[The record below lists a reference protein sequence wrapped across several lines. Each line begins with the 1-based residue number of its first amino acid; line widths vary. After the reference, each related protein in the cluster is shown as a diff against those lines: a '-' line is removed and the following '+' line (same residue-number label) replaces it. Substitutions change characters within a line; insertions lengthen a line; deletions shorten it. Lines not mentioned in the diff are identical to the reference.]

1 MRTSKKI
8 PKVICLFGMPGAG
21 KGTIGILLS
30 ERLNYYYF
38 ETSKI
43 LEESFLTQ
51 KNKVYTIEGKKY
63 SVLEEKKLWLQGK
76 LCSPPFVTFLVKE
89 KIKQLKKEG
98 KNLILSGSPRTL
110 FEAEKILPLI
120 EKLYGKEN
128 ILVVFLK
135 ITEKET
141 LFRNSHRRICELL
154 RHPILY
160 LKDNKNLK
168 YCPLDG
174 SRLIKRKGL
183 DDPKTI
189 RKRIK
194 EFYEKTLPVLDFFKK
209 RKIKIVEIN
218 ACPPPAKVFE
228 DVLKALNLN

>member
-1 MRTSKKI
+1 MTKSKKI
-8 PKVICLFGMPGAG
+8 PKIICLFGMPGAG

-30 ERLNYYYF
+30 EKLNYYYF

-43 LEESFLTQ
+43 LEEAFLNQ
-51 KNKVYTIEGKKY
+51 KDKVYLIEGKKY
-63 SVLEEKKLWLQGK
+63 SVLKEKKLWLEGK
-76 LCSPPFVTFLVKE
+76 FCSPPFATFLVEE
-89 KIKQLKKEG
+89 KIKQLKKEEE
-98 KNLILSGSPRTL
+98 NLILSGSPRTL
-110 FEAEKILPLI
+110 FEAEGILPLL

-128 ILVVFLK
+128 VLVLFLK

-174 SRLIKRKGL
+174 SKLIKRKGL
-183 DDPKTI
+183 DDPETI
-189 RKRIK
+189 KKRIE
-194 EFYEKTLPVLDFFKK
+194 EFYERTLPVLDFFKK
-209 RKIKIVEIN
+209 KKIKIVEID
-218 ACPPPAKVFE
+218 ACPPPVKVFE
-228 DVLKALNLN
+228 SVLKALKI

>member
-1 MRTSKKI
+1 MITSKKI

-30 ERLNYYYF
+30 GKINYYYF

-43 LEESFLTQ
+43 LEETFLSQ
-51 KNKVYTIEGKKY
+51 KNKVYTIEGEKY
-63 SVLEEKKLWLQGK
+63 SVLKEKKLWLEGK
-76 LCSPPFVTFLVKE
+76 LCSPSFVTFLVKE

-110 FEAEKILPLI
+110 FEAERILPLI

-128 ILVVFLK
+128 VLVLFLK

-174 SRLIKRKGL
+174 SRLIRRKGL

-189 RKRIK
+189 KKRIE

-209 RKIKIVEIN
+209 RKIKIVEID
-218 ACPPPAKVFE
+218 ACSPPTKVFE

>member
-1 MRTSKKI
+1 MTKSKKI

-30 ERLNYYYF
+30 EKLNYYYF

-43 LEESFLTQ
+43 LEEAFSS
-51 KNKVYTIEGKKY
+51 KENKVYSIEGKKY
-63 SVLEEKKLWLQGK
+63 STRKEKELWLKGK

-110 FEAEKILPLI
+110 FEAERILPLI

-128 ILVVFLK
+128 VLVLFLK

-160 LKDNKNLK
+160 LKENKNLK

-174 SRLIKRKGL
+174 SKLIKRKGL

-189 RKRIK
+189 KKRIE
-194 EFYEKTLPVLDFFKK
+194 EFHQRTSPVLNFFVKE
-209 RKIKIVEIN
+209 KIKIAEID
-218 ACPPPAKVFE
+218 ACPPPSKVFE
-228 DVLKALNLN
+228 DVLKAIGF